1 MMIFTIIL
9 LNLSMTNSSDHT
21 PNSSEHNHGECVSEA
36 LITAER
42 LCLERGVQLTPIRH
56 KVLALIWDSHKA
68 VKAYELLD
76 RLKPGQKTAKPATIY
91 RALDFL
97 LEQGLIHRVESLNA
111 FVGCHCSAYQHEQ
124 LLLICKYCEEVQ
136 ERPAKE
142 VMTSLSHE
150 AQQADFIVHSKAI
163 EVHGTC
169 SKCQKIQHA
178 N

>member
-1 MMIFTIIL
+1 
-9 LNLSMTNSSDHT
+9 MTQPSNHI
-21 PNSSEHNHGECVSEA
+21 PNSSEHNHNKCVNEA

-42 LCLERGVQLTPIRH
+42 LCRERGVQLTPIRH
-56 KVLALIWDSHKA
+56 KVLTLIWDSHKA

-76 RLKPGQKTAKPATIY
+76 RLRPEQKTAKPATIY
-91 RALDFL
+91 RTLDFL

-136 ERPAKE
+136 ERSAKG
-142 VMTSLSHE
+142 VMTALSHE
-150 AQQADFIVHSKAI
+150 AKQADFIVHSKAI

-169 SKCQKIQHA
+169 AKCQKIQA
-178 N
+178 SQ